1 MKYIATVLTM
11 FVAVVLIASSCKT
24 EIVAPIDIFS
34 LEKGGYMRIISGTSC
49 VSSAS
54 VKRTNMAGTNL
65 TMIHEAVTPS
75 SGANFSAYDLEI
87 RHVGATSTAWK
98 AYKTITA
105 SEYKADAATGYPRN
119 TFVITGAEALTSV
132 GLDTSKVLKG
142 SKFELRGTMKLND
155 GKKYNADNTGS
166 NITGGAFYCS
176 PFTYTMNVID

>member
-24 EIVAPIDIFS
+24 EIVTPIDIFA
-34 LEKGGYMRIISGTSC
+34 LEQGGYMRIISGTSC

-65 TMIHEAVTPS
+65 TMIHEAVTPNL
-75 SGANFSAYDLEI
+75 GANFSAYDLEI
-87 RHVGATSTAWK
+87 RHVGATSTPWK
-98 AYKTITA
+98 AYRTIAA
-105 SEYKADAATGYPRN
+105 SEYKADEKTGYPRN

-132 GLDTSKVLKG
+132 GLDTSKVATG

-155 GKKYNADNTGS
+155 GKKFNADNTGT

-176 PFTYTMNVID
+176 PFTYRMDVID

>member
-24 EIVAPIDIFS
+24 EIVTPIDIFS

-87 RHVGATSTAWK
+87 RHVGATSCRIPVAGVPNG
-98 AYKTITA
+98 
-105 SEYKADAATGYPRN
+105 SFPDAKP
-119 TFVITGAEALTSV
+119 
-132 GLDTSKVLKG
+132 
-142 SKFELRGTMKLND
+142 
-155 GKKYNADNTGS
+155 
-166 NITGGAFYCS
+166 S
-176 PFTYTMNVID
+176 PFHGRLRL